1 MGLFHLDEVV
11 NPQTAKNAGIPVSKT
26 ISYNRRRA
34 QKEREYNSLN
44 PKPDRS
50 MTQKEYIS
58 AHSLGP
64 SNRFR
69 YNQKRKETIDQYH
82 VK

>member
-1 MGLFHLDEVV
+1 MGLFYLDEGV
-11 NPQTAKNAGIPVSKT
+11 NPQAARRAGISVSKT

-50 MTQKEYIS
+50 LTQKEYIAS
-58 AHSLGP
+58 HSLGP
-64 SNRFR
+64 ANRFR

>member
-1 MGLFHLDEVV
+1 MGLFHLDEGV

-34 QKEREYNSLN
+34 RKEREYNSLN

-50 MTQKEYIS
+50 MTQKEYIA

-64 SNRFR
+64 
-69 YNQKRKETIDQYH
+69 KRKETIDQYH